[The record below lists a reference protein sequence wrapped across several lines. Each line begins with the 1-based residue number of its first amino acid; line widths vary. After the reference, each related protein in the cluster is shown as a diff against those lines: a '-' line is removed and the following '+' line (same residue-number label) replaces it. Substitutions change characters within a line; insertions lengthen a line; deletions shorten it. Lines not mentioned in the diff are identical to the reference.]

1 MGRQQIAAIACP
13 LLQKATVAWYGRLA
27 SPADALHP
35 RQPLDLVGELK
46 APLLGLY
53 GGQDQGIPLADIE
66 RMRAQL
72 SQKQPASQ
80 LQLYNDAGHAFY
92 ADYRPS
98 YRKAAADDG
107 WQRLLQWFALA
118 GVKP

>member
-1 MGRQQIAAIACP
+1 
-13 LLQKATVAWYGRLA
+13 
-27 SPADALHP
+27 
-35 RQPLDLVGELK
+35 
-46 APLLGLY
+46 
-53 GGQDQGIPLADIE
+53 
-66 RMRAQL
+66 MRAQL

-80 LQLYNDAGHAFY
+80 LQVDNDAGHAFY